1 MKDLTTGQRVIVHI
15 HSEYGPYIRISSYE
29 DGGALEDVFD
39 EQYHVLYWKATPEEL
54 VATGGNEYYF
64 GRIADPVKLQ
74 ELLDNIEF

>member
-54 VATGGNEYYF
+54 VATGGNWW
-64 GRIADPVKLQ
+64 Q
-74 ELLDNIEF
+74 